1 MTSAMLVG
9 NAIGL
14 LAGVAC
20 SVLVHARIS
29 PDIVIAMVVG
39 IPSAIGLLVILFSGR
54 RWVTMLGAFILALA
68 PGWFGV
74 LVAIQ
79 VASSG

>member
-1 MTSAMLVG
+1 MLIG

-14 LAGVAC
+14 LAGVAGT
-20 SVLVHARIS
+20 VLVHDRMRPELVMAL
-29 PDIVIAMVVG
+29 VVG
-39 IPSAIGLLVILFSGR
+39 IPSVIGLSVIFFSVR

-68 PGWFGV
+68 PGWLCV